1 VKLKPLGDRLVVKAI
16 EPEEKTASGIY
27 LPDQAKER
35 PQRGN
40 VIAVG
45 PGRYE
50 DGKRVPMQVAEGD
63 EVVYARYG
71 GTEIRLDGEEYIIL
85 RETDVLAKAE

>member
-1 VKLKPLGDRLVVKAI
+1 MKLAPLNDRLVVKAI

-35 PQRGN
+35 PQRGS

-50 DGKRVPMQVAEGD
+50 DGKRVPMQVAAGD

-71 GTEIRLDGEEYIIL
+71 GTEIRLDGEDYIIL
-85 RETDVLAKAE
+85 RESDVLAKAE

>member
-1 VKLKPLGDRLVVKAI
+1 MKLTPLGDRLVVKAI
-16 EPEEKTASGIY
+16 EPEEKTSSGIY

-63 EVVYARYG
+63 EVVYAKYG
-71 GTEIRLDGEEYIIL
+71 GTEIRLDGEDYIVL
-85 RETDVLAKAE
+85 RESDVLAKAQ

>member
-1 VKLKPLGDRLVVKAI
+1 MKLKPLGDRLVVKAI

>member
-1 VKLKPLGDRLVVKAI
+1 MNLRPLGDRLVVKPI

-35 PQRGN
+35 PQRGS

-50 DGKRVPMQVAEGD
+50 DGARVPMLVAEGD

-71 GTEIRLDGEEYIIL
+71 GTEIRLEGEDYVIL
-85 RETDVLAKAE
+85 READVLAKAE